1 MSDYIQELRELVG
14 SRPLLMPA
22 AGVVIVNQQG
32 EILLQQRKDNDKSTT
47 PPKSIDLDG
56 ACKNCKVK
64 ASPVD

>member
-32 EILLQQRKDNDKSTT
+32 EILK
-47 PPKSIDLDG
+47 G
-56 ACKNCKVK
+56 
-64 ASPVD
+64 